1 MEDRTPRRLR
11 PVVSQFRPALTKPC
25 TLPTIPESALS
36 WATHSVVKFCFPRF
50 IYGGVSSRMPGA
62 LEPAHPELQ
71 MHLVWNITC
80 F

>member
-36 WATHSVVKFCFPRF
+36 CATHSVVTACFPPF
-50 IYGGVSSRMPGA
+50 TYGGVSSRMPGA
-62 LEPAHPELQ
+62 PQPAHSELQ
-71 MHLVWNITC
+71 MHLV
-80 F
+80 